1 MTAQIERRT
10 APTLFGNR
18 AGAGPAA
25 GPRIESLVDLMHE
38 GFYVLF
44 MLKNGSAP
52 PGEHEF
58 AEKVSQFLAGFE
70 SEARRLRAHGEDI
83 EAAKYAYCAALDEI
97 ILASGFPIREPW
109 ERRPLQL
116 TVFGDQLAGQHFFDR
131 LEELRGKGGARLQ
144 ALQVFHL
151 CLLLGFKGKYA
162 LDSSDK
168 LACLTARLGDEIA
181 HIKGRSRGFAPRAG
195 RPDQVAHKLRSD
207 VPLWTL
213 SAVFALA
220 ALGVYIGMKS
230 SLDNATR
237 QGMAGYSDLVKL
249 APRPA
254 NLTITLP

>member
-1 MTAQIERRT
+1 MSAQIERRT
-10 APTLFGNR
+10 APSLFGGR
-18 AGAGPAA
+18 AAPGAAA
-25 GPRIESLVDLMHE
+25 GPRIESLLDLMHE

-58 AEKVSQFLAGFE
+58 ANKVAQFLSGFE
-70 SEARRLRAHGEDI
+70 NEARRLRANAEDI

-97 ILASGFPIREPW
+97 ILASGLPIREPW

-116 TVFGDQLAGQHFFDR
+116 TVFGDQLAGEHFFDR
-131 LEELRGKGGARLQ
+131 LEALRSQGGARLQ

-151 CLLLGFKGKYA
+151 CLLLGFKGKFA

-181 HIKGRSRGFAPRAG
+181 HIKGKSRGFAPRAE

-207 VPLWTL
+207 VPLWAL
-213 SAVFALA
+213 SALFALA
-220 ALGVYIGMKS
+220 ALCAYLGMKA
-230 SLDNATR
+230 SLDQAT
-237 QGMAGYSDLVKL
+237 QQSMAGYANLVKL
-249 APRPA
+249 APPPA
-254 NLTITLP
+254 TLTVTLP

>member
-1 MTAQIERRT
+1 MTAQIERRA

-18 AGAGPAA
+18 AGASPAA
-25 GPRIESLVDLMHE
+25 GPRIESLLDLMHE

-52 PGEHEF
+52 PGGHEF
-58 AEKVSQFLAGFE
+58 SEKVSVFLAGFE
-70 SEARRLRAHGEDI
+70 NEARRLRAHGEDI

-97 ILASGFPIREPW
+97 ILASGFPIREAW

-116 TVFGDQLAGQHFFDR
+116 TVFGDQLAGEHFFDR

-168 LACLTARLGDEIA
+168 LACLTTRLGDEIA
-181 HIKGRSRGFAPRAG
+181 HIKGKSRGFAPRAE

-220 ALGVYIGMKS
+220 ALCVYIGMKS

-237 QGMAGYSDLVKL
+237 QGIAGYADLVKL

-254 NLTITLP
+254 SLTITLP

>member
-1 MTAQIERRT
+1 MTAQIERRA
-10 APTLFGNR
+10 APSLFGNR
-18 AGAGPAA
+18 AGAPAA

-58 AEKVSQFLAGFE
+58 AEKVSGFLNGFE
-70 SEARRLRAHGEDI
+70 AEARRLRAHGEDI

-116 TVFGDQLAGQHFFDR
+116 TVFGDQLAGEHFFDR
-131 LEELRGKGGARLQ
+131 LDELRGKGGARLQ

-181 HIKGRSRGFAPRAG
+181 HIKGKSRGFAPRAE
-195 RPDQVAHKLRSD
+195 RPDQVTHKLRSD
-207 VPLWTL
+207 VPLWAL

-220 ALGVYIGMKS
+220 ALSVYVGMKS

-237 QGMAGYSDLVKL
+237 QGMAGYAGLVQL

-254 NLTITLP
+254 SLTVTLP